1 MYLLSL
7 PPSLSTIDTEAEV
20 AEYTPEL
27 VSEEQE
33 EPRNVLISGE
43 GILFLSCHPAKVLD
57 LLRSAVVLV
66 VILLLS
72 CQVGSLLGLLTRR
85 ESPMRGILVVGL
97 LVLRLGRDW

>member
-1 MYLLSL
+1 MTWQLRSVLRRL
-7 PPSLSTIDTEAEV
+7 PVWEK
-20 AEYTPEL
+20 TPEL

-33 EPRNVLISGE
+33 DSLTVLSS
-43 GILFLSCHPAKVLD
+43 LLSMVLD
-57 LLRSAVVLV
+57 LVTRAAVLV

-85 ESPMRGILVVGL
+85 ESPILGILLVCL